1 MNIKDPPNQPLEI
14 LLVEDNEDHAELVK
28 RSFQDHRV
36 ANHITHIL
44 DGEQALE
51 YLDKLLAKP
60 DYNPTD
66 LPQVVLLDL
75 RLPKVDG
82 LEVLKSIRNNEKL
95 AKLPVVILTT
105 SAAEIDVAKAYEE
118 KANSYLV
125 KPVDFGKFTEL
136 MDALGCYW
144 LLWNRSPFS
153 KVVNE

>member
-1 MNIKDPPNQPLEI
+1 MRLEDAPDQPLEI

-28 RSFQDHRV
+28 RSFRDHRV

-44 DGEQALE
+44 DGEQALA

-60 DYNPTD
+60 DYNPSD

-95 AKLPVVILTT
+95 AKLPIVILTT
-105 SAAEIDVAKAYEE
+105 SAAEIDVAKTYEE

-125 KPVDFGKFTEL
+125 KPVDFDKFTEL
-136 MDALGCYW
+136 MDALGYYW
-144 LLWNRSPFS
+144 LCWNRSPFS
-153 KVVNE
+153 KAAKV